1 MMLVIDKEMN
11 IADSI
16 RLEAMFNNN
25 NPT

>member
-1 MMLVIDKEMN
+1 MMLVIDKEIN

>member
-16 RLEAMFNNN
+16 RLEAMFNNTN
-25 NPT
+25 RT

>member
-11 IADSI
+11 IADSF

>member
-1 MMLVIDKEMN
+1 MSLVIAKEVP

>member
-1 MMLVIDKEMN
+1 MMLVIDKEMP